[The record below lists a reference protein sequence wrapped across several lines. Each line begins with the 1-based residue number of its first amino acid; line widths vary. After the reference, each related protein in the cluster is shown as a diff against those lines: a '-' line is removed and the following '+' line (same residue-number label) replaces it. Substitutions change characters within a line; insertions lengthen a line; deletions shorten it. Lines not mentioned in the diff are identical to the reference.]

1 MSSSPSSSRARRPL
15 RWLWLLALI
24 VIVAAVVYYVF
35 GRGGESET
43 AADAAGPAGG
53 APPATAISA
62 VAASQGDLPIELTA
76 LGTVRPRSSVTVRPR
91 VEGELLSVNF
101 EEGETVKK
109 GQRIAQVDPRD
120 YQAQLDQAKGQLAQD
135 QAQLASAKEDLARYE
150 KLIGSNYVSKQELEQ
165 QRQLVRQY
173 QGTVASDRASV
184 QSAQVQLDYTDIVAP
199 ITGVVG
205 IRNVDPGNIIQ
216 LGDDDPIV
224 TITQLDPISVIFS
237 LPSRYIDTVRGRLT
251 DGDRPQVSV
260 TGTNGETYSGQLSSI
275 DSNINS
281 ATGTIRL
288 RATFDNPAGGLYPN
302 AYVDVSLVSQILRD
316 QVIVPEPAV
325 QTGQDGNYVYVVKD
339 DNTVTRR
346 DVTLVATQNT
356 QSALSSGVE
365 AGERVVVDGVDSLR
379 EGAKVRVVSDVLPGE
394 SSDEVA
400 DPAGGGAENQTSSSA
415 ANQASDN
422 NANRGS
428 AS

>member
-1 MSSSPSSSRARRPL
+1 MPSSSSSPQNRRPL
-15 RWLWLLALI
+15 RWLWLLLLVI
-24 VIVAAVVYYVF
+24 IVAAVVYYVF
-35 GRGGESET
+35 GRGE
-43 AADAAGPAGG
+43 DAQAPDDNAGQGG
-53 APPATAISA
+53 GRGAMTTAISA
-62 VAASQGDLPIELTA
+62 VAASRGDLPIELTA
-76 LGTVRPRSSVTVRPR
+76 LGTVRPLQSVAVRPR

-101 EEGETVKK
+101 EEGETVQK
-109 GQRIAQVDPRD
+109 GQQLAQVDPRD

-135 QAQLASAKEDLARYE
+135 QAQLASAREDLARYE
-150 KLIGSNYVSKQELEQ
+150 KLIDSNYVSQQELEQ

-173 QGTVASDRASV
+173 EGTVASDQASV
-184 QSAQVQLDYTDIVAP
+184 QSAQVQLEYTDIVAP

-216 LGDDDPIV
+216 LGDDEPIV

-237 LPSRYIDTVRGRLT
+237 LPSRYVDTVRGRLAA
-251 DGDRPQVSV
+251 GDHPAVSV
-260 TGTNGETYSGQLSSI
+260 TGTDGETYSGQLSSI

-302 AYVDVSLVSQILRD
+302 AYVDVSLVSQILQD

-339 DNTVTRR
+339 DDTVTRR
-346 DVTLVATQNT
+346 DVTLTATQNS
-356 QSALSSGVE
+356 QSALASGVE

-379 EGAKVRVVSDVLPGE
+379 EGAKVRVVSDALPGE

-400 DPAGGGAENQTSSSA
+400 DPASGDV
-415 ANQASDN
+415 ANQASGD
-422 NANRGS
+422 GS

>member
-1 MSSSPSSSRARRPL
+1 MPSSSSSSRSRRQL
-15 RWLWLLALI
+15 RWLWFLLVV
-24 VIVAAVVYYVF
+24 VIVA
-35 GRGGESET
+35 
-43 AADAAGPAGG
+43 GG
-53 APPATAISA
+53 AYYWFGGDSGADTPAAEDGQRGAPATAISA

-76 LGTVRPRSSVTVRPR
+76 LGTVRPLSSVAVRPR

-101 EEGETVKK
+101 EEGDTVQK
-109 GQRIAQVDPRD
+109 GQQIAQIDPRD

-135 QAQLASAKEDLARYE
+135 RAQLASAKEDLARYE
-150 KLIGSNYVSKQELEQ
+150 KLIKTNYVSRQELEQ

-173 QGTVASDRASV
+173 QGTVASDQASV

-205 IRNVDPGNIIQ
+205 IRNVDPGNIVQ

-237 LPSRYIDTVRGRLT
+237 LPSRYVDTVRSGLT
-251 DGDRPQVSV
+251 DGDHPTVSV
-260 TGTNGETYSGQLSSI
+260 TGTDGETYSGQLSSI

-288 RATFDNPAGGLYPN
+288 RATFDNPVGGLYPN

-339 DNTVTRR
+339 DGTVTRR
-346 DVTLVATQNT
+346 EVTLVATQNS

-379 EGAKVRVVSDVLPGE
+379 EGAKVRVVSDALPGE

-400 DPAGGGAENQTSSSA
+400 DPAA
-415 ANQASDN
+415 ATDDGD
-422 NANRGS
+422 GS

>member
-15 RWLWLLALI
+15 RWLCLLALI

-76 LGTVRPRSSVTVRPR
+76 LGTVRPLSSVTVRPR

-288 RATFDNPAGGLYPN
+288 RATFDNPAGRLYPN

-325 QTGQDGNYVYVVKD
+325 QTGQDGNYVYVVKA

-346 DVTLVATQNT
+346 DVTLVATQNS

-379 EGAKVRVVSDVLPGE
+379 EGAKVRVVSDALPGE

-422 NANRGS
+422 SANRGS

>member
-1 MSSSPSSSRARRPL
+1 MSSSPSSSRARRL
-15 RWLWLLALI
+15 RWLWLLLPI
-24 VIVAAVVYYVF
+24 VVAAALAYYVF
-35 GRGGESET
+35 GRSDDSET
-43 AADAAGPAGG
+43 NDAAKGQAGG

-62 VAASQGDLPIELTA
+62 VAASLGDLPIELTA
-76 LGTVRPRSSVTVRPR
+76 LGTVRPLSSVAVRPR
-91 VEGELLSVNF
+91 VEGQLLSVNF

-109 GQRIAQVDPRD
+109 GQSLAQVDPRD

-135 QAQLASAKEDLARYE
+135 QAQLASAREDLARYE
-150 KLIGSNYVSKQELEQ
+150 KLIKTNYVSRQELEQ

-173 QGTVASDRASV
+173 QGAVSGDQAGV
-184 QSAQVQLDYTDIVAP
+184 QSAQVQLDYTDIIAP
-199 ITGVVG
+199 ITGVAG

-224 TITQLDPISVIFS
+224 TITQLNPISVIFS
-237 LPSRYIDTVRGRLT
+237 LPSRYVDTVRGRLT

-260 TGTNGETYSGQLSSI
+260 TGTDGETYSGRLGSI

-288 RATFDNPAGGLYPN
+288 RATFDNPDGGLYPN
-302 AYVDVSLVSQILRD
+302 AYVDVSLVSQVLRD

-325 QTGQDGNYVYVVKD
+325 QTGQNGNYVYVVKD

-346 DVTLVATQNT
+346 DVTLVATQNS

-379 EGAKVRVVSDVLPGE
+379 EGAKVRVVSDALPGE

-400 DPAGGGAENQTSSSA
+400 DPAGGDAENQTSGDA
-415 ANQASDN
+415 AKRPSDN
-422 NANRGS
+422 GANRGS

>member
-1 MSSSPSSSRARRPL
+1 MPSSSSSPQNRRPL
-15 RWLWLLALI
+15 RWLWLLLLVI
-24 VIVAAVVYYVF
+24 IVAAVAYYVF
-35 GRGGESET
+35 GRGEDSQAPDGN
-43 AADAAGPAGG
+43 AGQAGG
-53 APPATAISA
+53 RGAMTTAISA
-62 VAASQGDLPIELTA
+62 VAASWGDLPIELTA
-76 LGTVRPRSSVTVRPR
+76 LGTVRPLQSVAVRPR
-91 VEGELLSVNF
+91 VEGELLSVDF
-101 EEGETVKK
+101 EEGETVQK
-109 GQRIAQVDPRD
+109 GQQLAQVDPRD

-135 QAQLASAKEDLARYE
+135 QAQLASAREDLARYE
-150 KLIGSNYVSKQELEQ
+150 KLIGSNYVSQQELEQ

-173 QGTVASDRASV
+173 EGTVASDQASV

-237 LPSRYIDTVRGRLT
+237 LPSRYVDTVRGRLE
-251 DGDRPQVSV
+251 GGEHPAVSV
-260 TGTNGETYSGQLSSI
+260 TGTDGETYSGQLSSI

-325 QTGQDGNYVYVVKD
+325 QTGQDGNYVYVVED
-339 DNTVTRR
+339 DDTVTRR
-346 DVTLVATQNT
+346 EVTLAATQDS

-365 AGERVVVDGVDSLR
+365 PGERVVVDGVDSLR
-379 EGAKVRVVSDVLPGE
+379 EGARVRVVSDALPGE
-394 SSDEVA
+394 SSDEVT
-400 DPAGGGAENQTSSSA
+400 DPASGDV
-415 ANQASDN
+415 ANQAGGD
-422 NANRGS
+422 GS

>member
-1 MSSSPSSSRARRPL
+1 
-15 RWLWLLALI
+15 LLLLVI
-24 VIVAAVVYYVF
+24 IVAAVVYYVF
-35 GRGGESET
+35 GRGE
-43 AADAAGPAGG
+43 DAQAPDDNAGQGG
-53 APPATAISA
+53 GRGAMTTAISA
-62 VAASQGDLPIELTA
+62 VAASRGDLPIELTA
-76 LGTVRPRSSVTVRPR
+76 LGTVRPLQSVAVRPR

-101 EEGETVKK
+101 EEGETVQK
-109 GQRIAQVDPRD
+109 GQQLAQVDPRD

-135 QAQLASAKEDLARYE
+135 QAQLASAREDLARYE
-150 KLIGSNYVSKQELEQ
+150 KLIGSNYVSQQELEQ

-173 QGTVASDRASV
+173 EGTVASDQASV

-216 LGDDDPIV
+216 LGDDEPIV

-237 LPSRYIDTVRGRLT
+237 LPSRYVDTVRGRLAA
-251 DGDRPQVSV
+251 GDHPAVSV
-260 TGTNGETYSGQLSSI
+260 TGTDGETYSGQLSSI

-302 AYVDVSLVSQILRD
+302 AYVDVSLVSQILQD

-339 DNTVTRR
+339 DDTVTRR
-346 DVTLVATQNT
+346 EVTLVATQNS
-356 QSALSSGVE
+356 QSALASGVE

-379 EGAKVRVVSDVLPGE
+379 EGARVRVVSDALPGE
-394 SSDEVA
+394 SSDEVVDSA
-400 DPAGGGAENQTSSSA
+400 SGDVAKQAGG
-415 ANQASDN
+415 D
-422 NANRGS
+422 GS

>member
-1 MSSSPSSSRARRPL
+1 MPSSPSSPRARRPL
-15 RWLWLLALI
+15 RWLWLLLLI
-24 VIVAAVVYYVF
+24 VIVAAVAYYMF
-35 GRGGESET
+35 GRSEET
-43 AADAAGPAGG
+43 ATSEDTAGPGGG
-53 APPATAISA
+53 APATAISA

-76 LGTVRPRSSVTVRPR
+76 LGTVRPLQSVAVRPR

-120 YQAQLDQAKGQLAQD
+120 YQAQVDQAKGQLAQD
-135 QAQLASAKEDLARYE
+135 QAQLASAREDLARYE
-150 KLIGSNYVSKQELEQ
+150 KLIKTNYVSRQELEQ

-173 QGTVASDRASV
+173 QGTVASDQASV

-237 LPSRYIDTVRGRLT
+237 LPSRYVDTVRGRLT
-251 DGDRPQVSV
+251 DGDHPQVSV
-260 TGTNGETYSGQLSSI
+260 TGTDGETYSGQLSSI

-302 AYVDVSLVSQILRD
+302 AYVDVSLVSQILHD

-325 QTGQDGNYVYVVKD
+325 QTGQNGDYVYVVND
-339 DNTVTRR
+339 DDTVTRR
-346 DVTLVATQNT
+346 DVTLVATQNS
-356 QSALSSGVE
+356 QSALSAGVE
-365 AGERVVVDGVDSLR
+365 VGERVVVDGVDSLR
-379 EGAKVRVVSDVLPGE
+379 EGAKVRVVSDALPGE

-400 DPAGGGAENQTSSSA
+400 DPAV
-415 ANQASDN
+415 DN
-422 NANRGS
+422 GANRGS

>member
-1 MSSSPSSSRARRPL
+1 MSSSASSSRARRPL

-76 LGTVRPRSSVTVRPR
+76 LGTVRPLSSVTVRPR
-91 VEGELLSVNF
+91 VEGELLSINF

-288 RATFDNPAGGLYPN
+288 RATFDNPVGGLYPN

-325 QTGQDGNYVYVVKD
+325 QTGQDGNYVYVVKA

-346 DVTLVATQNT
+346 DVTLVATQNS

-379 EGAKVRVVSDVLPGE
+379 EGAKVRVVSDALPGE

-422 NANRGS
+422 SANRGS

>member
-1 MSSSPSSSRARRPL
+1 MSSSSPSSRSRRPS
-15 RWLWLLALI
+15 RWLWILLVV
-24 VIVAAVVYYVF
+24 VIVAAGAYYWF
-35 GRGGESET
+35 GRDGE
-43 AADAAGPAGG
+43 ADAPTGDAEQAGTRG
-53 APPATAISA
+53 APTTAISA

-76 LGTVRPRSSVTVRPR
+76 LGTVRPLQSVAVRPR
-91 VEGELLSVNF
+91 VEGELLSVDF
-101 EEGETVKK
+101 EEGETVQQ
-109 GQRIAQVDPRD
+109 GQPLAQVDPRD
-120 YQAQLDQAKGQLAQD
+120 YQAQLDQAKGQLSQD
-135 QAQLASAKEDLARYE
+135 QAQLASAREDLARYE
-150 KLIGSNYVSKQELEQ
+150 KLIKTNYVSRQELEQ

-173 QGTVASDRASV
+173 QGTVASDQASV
-184 QSAQVQLDYTDIVAP
+184 DSAQVQLDYTDITAP

-237 LPSRYIDTVRGRLT
+237 LPSRYVDIVRSRLSA
-251 DGDRPQVSV
+251 GDHPAVNV
-260 TGTNGETYSGQLSSI
+260 TGTDGQTFTGQLSSI

-288 RATFDNPAGGLYPN
+288 RATLDNPDGGLYPN

-325 QTGQDGNYVYVVKD
+325 QTGQDGNYVYVVND
-339 DNTVTRR
+339 DDTVTRR
-346 DVTLVATQNT
+346 DVTLVATQNS
-356 QSALSSGVE
+356 QSALASGVE

-379 EGAKVRVVSDVLPGE
+379 EGARVRVVSDALPGE

-400 DPAGGGAENQTSSSA
+400 GPASGDV
-415 ANQASDN
+415 ANQASGD
-422 NANRGS
+422 GS

>member
-1 MSSSPSSSRARRPL
+1 MPSSSSSSRARRPL
-15 RWLWLLALI
+15 RWLWLLLLI
-24 VIVAAVVYYVF
+24 VIVAAVIYYVF
-35 GRGGESET
+35 GRGGDSATGDASADKT
-43 AADAAGPAGG
+43 AG
-53 APPATAISA
+53 APATAISA

-76 LGTVRPRSSVTVRPR
+76 LGTVRPLSSVTVRPR
-91 VEGELLSVNF
+91 VEGQLLSVNF
-101 EEGETVKK
+101 EEGETVQK
-109 GQRIAQVDPRD
+109 GQRIAQVDPGD
-120 YQAQLDQAKGQLAQD
+120 YQAQVNQAKGQLAQD
-135 QAQLASAKEDLARYE
+135 QAQLASAREDLTRYE
-150 KLIGSNYVSKQELEQ
+150 KLIKTNYVSRQQLEQ

-173 QGTVASDRASV
+173 QGTVASDQASI

-237 LPSRYIDTVRGRLT
+237 LPSRYVDTIRARLT
-251 DGDRPQVSV
+251 NGDHPQVSV
-260 TGTNGETYSGQLSSI
+260 TGTDGETYSGQLSSI

-302 AYVDVSLVSQILRD
+302 AYVDVSLVSQILHD

-325 QTGQDGNYVYVVKD
+325 QTGQEGDYVYVVKD
-339 DNTVTRR
+339 DDTVTRR
-346 DVTLVATQNT
+346 DVTLVATQNS
-356 QSALSSGVE
+356 QSALSAGVE

-379 EGAKVRVVSDVLPGE
+379 EGAKVRVVSDALPGE

-400 DPAGGGAENQTSSSA
+400 DPASADA
-415 ANQASDN
+415 ANRTSDN
-422 NANRGS
+422 DANRGS

>member
-1 MSSSPSSSRARRPL
+1 MPSSSSSPQNRRPL
-15 RWLWLLALI
+15 RWLWLLLLVI
-24 VIVAAVVYYVF
+24 IVAAVAYYVF
-35 GRGGESET
+35 GRGE
-43 AADAAGPAGG
+43 DAQAPDDNAGQGG
-53 APPATAISA
+53 GRGAMTTAISA
-62 VAASQGDLPIELTA
+62 VAASRGDLPIELTA
-76 LGTVRPRSSVTVRPR
+76 LGTVRPLQSVAVRPR

-101 EEGETVKK
+101 EEGETVQK
-109 GQRIAQVDPRD
+109 GQQLAQVDPRD

-135 QAQLASAKEDLARYE
+135 QAQLASAREDLARYE
-150 KLIGSNYVSKQELEQ
+150 KLIDSNYVSQQELEQ

-173 QGTVASDRASV
+173 EGTVASDQASV

-237 LPSRYIDTVRGRLT
+237 LPSRYVDTVRGRLKASEH
-251 DGDRPQVSV
+251 PAVSV
-260 TGTNGETYSGQLSSI
+260 TGTDGETYSGQLSSI

-339 DNTVTRR
+339 DDTVTRR
-346 DVTLVATQNT
+346 DVTLTATQDS

-379 EGAKVRVVSDVLPGE
+379 EGAKVRVVSDALPGE

-400 DPAGGGAENQTSSSA
+400 DPASGDV
-415 ANQASDN
+415 ANQASGD
-422 NANRGS
+422 GS